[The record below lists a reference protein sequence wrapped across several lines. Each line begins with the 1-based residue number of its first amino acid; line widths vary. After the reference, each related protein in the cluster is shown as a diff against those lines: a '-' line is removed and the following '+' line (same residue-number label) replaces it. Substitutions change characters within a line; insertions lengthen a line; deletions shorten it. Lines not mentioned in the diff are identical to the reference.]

1 MQPLYLSHLGIINAL
16 GEDGAAV
23 LMGALSGD
31 TRGIV
36 CRNDLLLDKPV
47 FVAEVGAALPPIVDM
62 PIEFNSRN
70 NRLLLAAY
78 QQIAGAVDVLI
89 AKYGVERIAVVL
101 GSSTSGIAET
111 EVALKVEAEQSE
123 FPQGYHYSQQEMGSP
138 SAFLAYLLGLKNV
151 ALTISTACSSSG
163 KAFAT
168 ARNLIESGFCDAAL
182 VGGVDS
188 LCRLTLNGFHAL
200 ESVSATVCK
209 PFSRYRDGIT
219 IGEGAALFILSPQTG
234 SSSEA
239 IELVGIGESSD
250 AYHISAP
257 EPEGLGAEAAM
268 RQALMDAG
276 LTPEG
281 LVYLNLHGTA
291 TSKNDAMEAAV
302 VHRLFGERL
311 PCSSTKSITGHT
323 LGAAGA
329 TELGICW
336 LLLSTLNKAYRL
348 PPQIWDG
355 QWDAALAPV
364 CLVAENAVYLAT
376 GSCYVMSNSF
386 AFGGSNVSLI
396 IRRQF

>member
-1 MQPLYLSHLGIINAL
+1 MQPLYLTHLGIINAL

-47 FVAEVGAALPPIVDM
+47 FVAEVGAALPLIVDM

-78 QQIAGAVDVLI
+78 QQIAEAIDVLI

-111 EVALKVEAEQSE
+111 EVALKVEIEQSE

-200 ESVSATVCK
+200 ESVSATVCR

-291 TSKNDAMEAAV
+291 TPKNDAMEAAV